1 MTDSLRTSPGA
12 TTTADASGSL
22 LEMTRTT
29 PTCLWNDSADLG
41 ELSRSLRF
49 GAVGATCNPVI
60 ALAVIR
66 ADLPRWRERILRLA
80 AERPTARE
88 DEIGW
93 LLVEELSRAA
103 AALLEPVFAEHAG
116 RNGRLSIQTDP
127 RLHRNAPG

>member
-1 MTDSLRTSPGA
+1 MTDSPRPPSGA
-12 TTTADASGSL
+12 TATAPTTADIAGSGPL

-41 ELSRSLRF
+41 ELGRSLRF

-66 ADLPRWRERILRLA
+66 ADLPRWRDRILRLA

-93 LLVEELSRAA
+93 LVVEELS
-103 AALLEPVFAEHAG
+103 
-116 RNGRLSIQTDP
+116 
-127 RLHRNAPG
+127 